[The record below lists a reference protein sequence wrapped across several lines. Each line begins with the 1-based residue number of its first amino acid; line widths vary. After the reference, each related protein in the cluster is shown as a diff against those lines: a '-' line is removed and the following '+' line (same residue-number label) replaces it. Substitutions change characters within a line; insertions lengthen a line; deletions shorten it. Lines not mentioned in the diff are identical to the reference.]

1 MSTTQLARQIARDLR
16 RNPTP
21 AESLLWQKL
30 RDKEFNNLRFLR
42 QYPVF
47 YRYNDKKN
55 FFIADF
61 YCHELKLVIEVDG
74 GIHKERIEYD
84 GIRSEI
90 MGIKDLS
97 VIRFKNEEILSDVD
111 KVLLV
116 IKGEIDKL
124 KR

>member
-1 MSTTQLARQIARDLR
+1 MSITQLARKIARDLR

-21 AESLLWQKL
+21 AESLLWEKL

-61 YCHELKLVIEVDG
+61 YCHELRLVIEVDG
-74 GIHKERIEYD
+74 SIHQKKIEYD
-84 GIRSEI
+84 GVRSEI
-90 MGIKDLS
+90 LGIKDLS
-97 VIRFKNEEILSDVD
+97 VIRFKNKEILSDVD
-111 KVLLV
+111 KVLLNL
-116 IKGEIDKL
+116 KLEIDKL